1 MVDFKSIETFL
12 WVVTLGSFRGAA
24 QRLTL
29 PSPPSRSGSPSSN
42 AKWGEAVEPR
52 SPRGSPTPSG
62 RQLMVYA
69 EKLIGLR
76 SEMMADV
83 GDRSAMRGVMR
94 LGVAETIVHTWLS
107 RLIKSVN
114 TAYPNLSL
122 EIEVDITPNLS
133 ARLLAQEI
141 ELAFVLGPLSAS
153 SVRNRSA
160 VRLSDRLSGQPRTR
174 PRRGSLTVHDL
185 AKFPIITFPRKTQP
199 YEIVR
204 SLFNRPDL
212 PPIRL
217 HASASLATVIH
228 MAIEGLGIAVIPTAI
243 VENELAAR
251 AVATALDRSENLA
264 ADVFGEL
271 AGIPRYDRGR
281 ARRRSRR
288 PKSRGRAPRLT
299 CRRRRVIE
307 KQPPYPKVWEQPHEP
322 HRVQS
327 ADTIPPGSGTRFTK
341 PRNSAPHPRAE
352 CGG

>member
-24 QRLTL
+24 QRLNTTQPAISQRIAQL
-29 PSPPSRSGSPSSN
+29 EREMGVKLLSREHRM
-42 AKWGEAVEPR
+42 A
-52 SPRGSPTPSG
+52 SPTPSG

-76 SEMMADV
+76 SEMMAEV
-83 GDRSAMRGVMR
+83 GDRSATRGVMR
-94 LGVAETIVHTWLS
+94 LGVAETIVHTWLP

-114 TAYPNLSL
+114 AAYPNLSL

-141 ELAFVLGPLSAS
+141 ELAFVVGPLSAAGM
-153 SVRNRSA
+153 RNRVLCDYPIGFLASPA
-160 VRLSDRLSGQPRTR
+160 LGLGNAP
-174 PRRGSLTVHDL
+174 LTVHDL

-243 VENELAAR
+243 VENEMADGRLQLLSTDLKISPLTFSASWLASPDTV
-251 AVATALDRSENLA
+251 AVELV
-264 ADVFGEL
+264 ADL
-271 AGIPRYDRGR
+271 AGKIAQSSALVDAPPL
-281 ARRRSRR
+281 AR
-288 PKSRGRAPRLT
+288 
-299 CRRRRVIE
+299 
-307 KQPPYPKVWEQPHEP
+307 H
-322 HRVQS
+322 
-327 ADTIPPGSGTRFTK
+327 
-341 PRNSAPHPRAE
+341 
-352 CGG
+352 

>member
-24 QRLTL
+24 HRLNTTQPAISQRIAQLEREMGVKL
-29 PSPPSRSGSPSSN
+29 LNRDHRV
-42 AKWGEAVEPR
+42 A
-52 SPRGSPTPSG
+52 SPTPSG

-69 EKLIGLR
+69 EKLMGLR
-76 SEMMADV
+76 SEMMAEV

-141 ELAFVLGPLSAS
+141 ELAFVVGPLSAS
-153 SVRNRSA
+153 GMRNRVLCDYPIGFLASPA
-160 VRLSDRLSGQPRTR
+160 LGLGNGP
-174 PRRGSLTVHDL
+174 LTVHDL

-243 VENELAAR
+243 VENELADGRLQLLSTDLKLSPLTFSASWLASPDTV
-251 AVATALDRSENLA
+251 AVELVA
-264 ADVFGEL
+264 GL
-271 AGIPRYDRGR
+271 AGQI
-281 ARRRSRR
+281 A
-288 PKSRGRAPRLT
+288 
-299 CRRRRVIE
+299 
-307 KQPPYPKVWEQPHEP
+307 
-322 HRVQS
+322 QS
-327 ADTIPPGSGTRFTK
+327 NALS
-341 PRNSAPHPRAE
+341 
-352 CGG
+352 

>member
-1 MVDFKSIETFL
+1 MVDFRSLETFL

-24 QRLTL
+24 QRLNTTQPAISQRIAQL
-29 PSPPSRSGSPSSN
+29 EREMGVKLLN
-42 AKWGEAVEPR
+42 REHRAA
-52 SPRGSPTPSG
+52 SPTASG
-62 RQLMVYA
+62 RQMMVYA

-76 SEMMADV
+76 SEMMAEV

-141 ELAFVLGPLSAS
+141 ELAFVVGPLSAS
-153 SVRNRSA
+153 GVHNRALADYPIGFLAS
-160 VRLSDRLSGQPRTR
+160 P
-174 PRRGSLTVHDL
+174 SLGLGHGPLAVHDL

-228 MAIEGLGIAVIPTAI
+228 MAIEGLGIAVIPNAI
-243 VENELAAR
+243 VETELADGRLQRIDTDLKIPPLTFSASWLASPDTV
-251 AVATALDRSENLA
+251 AVELV
-264 ADVFGEL
+264 ADL
-271 AGIPRYDRGR
+271 AGKIAQSSALVD
-281 ARRRSRR
+281 
-288 PKSRGRAPRLT
+288 APPLAG
-299 CRRRRVIE
+299 
-307 KQPPYPKVWEQPHEP
+307 H
-322 HRVQS
+322 
-327 ADTIPPGSGTRFTK
+327 
-341 PRNSAPHPRAE
+341 
-352 CGG
+352 

>member
-1 MVDFKSIETFL
+1 MVDFKAIETFQ

-24 QRLTL
+24 QRLNTTQPAISQRIAQL
-29 PSPPSRSGSPSSN
+29 EREMGVKLLN
-42 AKWGEAVEPR
+42 RDHRVA
-52 SPRGSPTPSG
+52 SPTPSG

-76 SEMMADV
+76 SEMMAEV

-153 SVRNRSA
+153 SVRNRALCDYPIGLLASPA
-160 VRLSDRLSGQPRTR
+160 LGLGEGP
-174 PRRGSLTVHDL
+174 LTVHDL

-204 SLFNRPDL
+204 SLFNRPSL

-217 HASASLATVIH
+217 HGSASLATVIH

-243 VENELAAR
+243 VENELADGRLQLLSTDLKIAPLTFSASWLASPDTV
-251 AVATALDRSENLA
+251 AVELVA
-264 ADVFGEL
+264 EL
-271 AGIPRYDRGR
+271 ASKIAQSSTLVDAPSQPR
-281 ARRRSRR
+281 
-288 PKSRGRAPRLT
+288 
-299 CRRRRVIE
+299 
-307 KQPPYPKVWEQPHEP
+307 H
-322 HRVQS
+322 
-327 ADTIPPGSGTRFTK
+327 
-341 PRNSAPHPRAE
+341 
-352 CGG
+352 

>member
-24 QRLTL
+24 QRLNTTQPAISQRIAQL
-29 PSPPSRSGSPSSN
+29 EREMGVKLLN
-42 AKWGEAVEPR
+42 RDHRVA
-52 SPRGSPTPSG
+52 SPTTSG

-76 SEMMADV
+76 SEMMAEV

-141 ELAFVLGPLSAS
+141 ELAFVLGPLSVS
-153 SVRNRSA
+153 SVRNRPLCDYPIGFLASPS
-160 VRLSDRLSGQPRTR
+160 LGLGNGP
-174 PRRGSLTVHDL
+174 LTVHDL

-243 VENELAAR
+243 VENELADGRLQLLSTDLKISPLTFSASWLASPDTV
-251 AVATALDRSENLA
+251 AVELVADLA
-264 ADVFGEL
+264 SKIAQSSASVDAPPL
-271 AGIPRYDRGR
+271 AG
-281 ARRRSRR
+281 
-288 PKSRGRAPRLT
+288 
-299 CRRRRVIE
+299 
-307 KQPPYPKVWEQPHEP
+307 H
-322 HRVQS
+322 
-327 ADTIPPGSGTRFTK
+327 
-341 PRNSAPHPRAE
+341 
-352 CGG
+352 

>member
-12 WVVTLGSFRGAA
+12 WVVTLGSFRAA
-24 QRLTL
+24 GEKLNTTQPAISQRIAQLEREL
-29 PSPPSRSGSPSSN
+29 GVKLLNRDHRV
-42 AKWGEAVEPR
+42 A
-52 SPRGSPTPSG
+52 SPTPSG

-76 SEMMADV
+76 SEMMAEV
-83 GDRSAMRGVMR
+83 SDRSAMRGVLR

-114 TAYPNLSL
+114 IAYPNLSL

-141 ELAFVLGPLSAS
+141 ELAFMLGPLSAS
-153 SVRNRSA
+153 SVRNRVLCDYPVGFLASPA
-160 VRLSDRLSGQPRTR
+160 LGLGSGP
-174 PRRGSLTVHDL
+174 LTVHDL
-185 AKFPIITFPRKTQP
+185 AKYPIITFPRKTQP

-243 VENELAAR
+243 VENELADGRLQLLSTDLKIPPLTFSASWLASPDTV
-251 AVATALDRSENLA
+251 AVELV
-264 ADVFGEL
+264 ADL
-271 AGIPRYDRGR
+271 AGKIAQSSALVDAPPP
-281 ARRRSRR
+281 AR
-288 PKSRGRAPRLT
+288 
-299 CRRRRVIE
+299 
-307 KQPPYPKVWEQPHEP
+307 H
-322 HRVQS
+322 
-327 ADTIPPGSGTRFTK
+327 
-341 PRNSAPHPRAE
+341 
-352 CGG
+352 

>member
-1 MVDFKSIETFL
+1 MVDFKSIETFQ

-24 QRLTL
+24 QRLNTTQPAISQRIAQL
-29 PSPPSRSGSPSSN
+29 EREMGVKLLN
-42 AKWGEAVEPR
+42 RDHRVA
-52 SPRGSPTPSG
+52 SPTRAG

-76 SEMMADV
+76 SEMIAEV

-94 LGVAETIVHTWLS
+94 LGVAETIVHTWLP

-122 EIEVDITPNLS
+122 EIEVDITPALS

-153 SVRNRSA
+153 GVRNRVLCDYPIGFLASPA
-160 VRLSDRLSGQPRTR
+160 LGLGEGR
-174 PRRGSLTVHDL
+174 LTVRDI
-185 AKFPIITFPRKTQP
+185 AKFPIITFPRKTRP

-212 PPIRL
+212 PPIQL

-243 VENELAAR
+243 VENELADGRLQLLSTDLTISPLTFSASWLASPDTV
-251 AVATALDRSENLA
+251 AVELVA
-264 ADVFGEL
+264 EL
-271 AGIPRYDRGR
+271 AGKI
-281 ARRRSRR
+281 A
-288 PKSRGRAPRLT
+288 
-299 CRRRRVIE
+299 
-307 KQPPYPKVWEQPHEP
+307 Q
-322 HRVQS
+322 
-327 ADTIPPGSGTRFTK
+327 GSTLG
-341 PRNSAPHPRAE
+341 
-352 CGG
+352 